1 MADAP
6 SLIAYDAARQ
16 QIEGGAA
23 AFLAGLPPELVA
35 ASLPALTLKRGEVGV
50 EIAVQALTPADFFP
64 LLDLVGPYFQRLGE
78 LRRGFRG
85 CSFVADLYSAYDR
98 RKPDFRARKEEPPPP
113 ELPPPLEVHFKAEP
127 PAHSG
132 LRVASGALRPEPRGG
147 VIGFEKKA
155 MLAQEE
161 INCILE
167 VFRRFARRDPATVAK
182 AAPPDPAVKL
192 AELGAVVFAPDPDF
206 SEDRVAGYAA
216 TKKAIRDTV
225 VLPLLSPEVYTR
237 IGELARVRPG
247 SSVPRAVLFEGPPGT
262 GKTTMARVIASQSQ
276 IPMVYVPVE
285 SIMSKYYGESEKRL
299 DAIFDAAGELPR
311 SIVFLD
317 EIDAFAGSRETGTM
331 HEATRRLL
339 SVLLR
344 QLQGLVDTSR
354 IVVVGATNAAGDLDP
369 ALLSRFNLRV
379 HFPLPDAD
387 ERAAILARYARH
399 LAPEALAELAAASAG
414 RSGRELEDACG
425 VAERLWASE
434 LITSQAAEVTAP
446 PLGAYETAFR
456 LKFRA
461 APS

>member
-1 MADAP
+1 MTDAP
-6 SLIAYDAARQ
+6 SLIPYDAARQ

-23 AFLAGLPPELVA
+23 AFLAGIAPELVA

-50 EIAVQALTPADFFP
+50 EIAVQALNPADFFP
-64 LLDLVGPYFQRLGE
+64 LLDLVGPYFQKLVE

-98 RKPDFRARKEEPPPP
+98 RKPDFRARKEDPPPP
-113 ELPPPLEVHFKAEP
+113 DLPPPIEVHFK
-127 PAHSG
+127 
-132 LRVASGALRPEPRGG
+132 VEPRGG
-147 VIGFEKKA
+147 GVIAFEKKA

-167 VFRRFARRDPATVAK
+167 VFRRFARRDPATVVK
-182 AAPPDPAVKL
+182 AAPPDPAIKL
-192 AELGAVVFAPDPDF
+192 AELGAVVFAPDPDLT
-206 SEDRVAGYAA
+206 EDRVAGYAA

-225 VLPLLSPEVYTR
+225 VLPLRSPEVYTR
-237 IGELARVRPG
+237 IGELARVLPG

-276 IPMVYVPVE
+276 IPLVYVPVE

-299 DAIFDAAGELPR
+299 DAIFDAAGKLPR

-317 EIDAFAGSRETGTM
+317 EIDAFAGSRETGAM
-331 HEATRRLL
+331 HEATRRIL

-354 IVVVGATNAAGDLDP
+354 IVVVGATNTAEALDA

-379 HFPLPDAD
+379 HFPLPDAE

-399 LAPEALAELAAASAG
+399 LDPAALAELAAATDG

-434 LITSQAAEVTAP
+434 IITSQAAEVTAP
-446 PLGAYETAFR
+446 PLAAYHTAFR
-456 LKFRA
+456 LKFRRA
-461 APS
+461 AS